1 MPRKLLTAA
10 VAVLLMA
17 PLMLPA
23 AASAQTSGAYVD
35 GAEPWTESDCAGGI
49 PVVVGAD
56 AKAQSDSY
64 SAVTLAGVLDTD
76 CVILAGPRDG
86 DMTAA
91 QRARLEDAAEGGYVV
106 GGTAAVPEAKIAGR
120 DMTRLGGA
128 TRWATAQQVGS
139 EAAALAAG
147 TEPEPA
153 AAPDTTLTAPA
164 DVSAPGLFL
173 DGAEP
178 WIASDCTGDTP
189 IVVGGDAK
197 AQSDIYSA
205 VTLAGVVGTDCVILA
220 GPRDGAMPASQQ
232 TRLDAAESGGYVLGG
247 IAAVPAAKIARRDM
261 TRLGGVTRWATA
273 ELVGRRASG
282 DTTAGTRTATETD
295 NTDTE
300 PAGFTAVSGG
310 GDNGCALRVDG
321 SIACWYPVWDGVT
334 RYDPPV
340 SGKFTALWGDGWD
353 GCGLRTDGNLS
364 CWNAERALVA
374 NDDRPVSGKFTAL
387 SVRGV
392 SIRSRGCGVLTD
404 GNLSC
409 WLLGSTGMLGSDDDR
424 TVSAVSGKFTAVGGN
439 GSSGCGL
446 RTDGSFACWDTGPD
460 DDLFSVD
467 RPVSGKFTAM
477 SGRHFITGCG
487 LRTDGSFACW
497 HNGEAAAPP
506 V

>member
-1 MPRKLLTAA
+1 M
-10 VAVLLMA
+10 
-17 PLMLPA
+17 
-23 AASAQTSGAYVD
+23 
-35 GAEPWTESDCAGGI
+35 
-49 PVVVGAD
+49 
-56 AKAQSDSY
+56 
-64 SAVTLAGVLDTD
+64 
-76 CVILAGPRDG
+76 
-86 DMTAA
+86 
-91 QRARLEDAAEGGYVV
+91 
-106 GGTAAVPEAKIAGR
+106 
-120 DMTRLGGA
+120 
-128 TRWATAQQVGS
+128 
-139 EAAALAAG
+139 
-147 TEPEPA
+147 
-153 AAPDTTLTAPA
+153 
-164 DVSAPGLFL
+164 
-173 DGAEP
+173 
-178 WIASDCTGDTP
+178 
-189 IVVGGDAK
+189 
-197 AQSDIYSA
+197 
-205 VTLAGVVGTDCVILA
+205 
-220 GPRDGAMPASQQ
+220 
-232 TRLDAAESGGYVLGG
+232 LGG
-247 IAAVPAAKIARRDM
+247 IAAVPAAKIAGRDM

-334 RYDPPV
+334 RYDQPV

-446 RTDGSFACWDTGPD
+446 RTDGRIVCWQNQAFTGNDLIGDPPVSGKFTALTGGNYNGCGVRTDGSLACWSGSDSSLFDSLVREVMPVSGTFIAVTGGPYSGCGLRTDGSFACWDTGPD

-467 RPVSGKFTAM
+467 LPVSGKFTAM

-487 LRTDGSFACW
+487 LRTDGSIACW